1 MPKPT
6 RTPPTLPSQFHTLP
20 TTTEQVFSKYSTER
34 SDCGSFKNGGDL
46 GLFGPGEMQKQF
58 EDGTSATPVPRPPD
72 PNPNPDPGPG
82 PGPSP
87 NTDPNPNPNPNQIGK
102 MSGIVL
108 SDSGYHLIFRYA

>member
-1 MPKPT
+1 
-6 RTPPTLPSQFHTLP
+6 
-20 TTTEQVFSKYSTER
+20 
-34 SDCGSFKNGGDL
+34 
-46 GLFGPGEMQKQF
+46 MQKQF

-72 PNPNPDPGPG
+72 PNPSPG

-87 NTDPNPNPNPNQIGK
+87 STDPKPNPNQIGK